1 MYSCGS
7 CFLWSCFSSQNY
19 RWSSC
24 KMEVR
29 LGSCVGVG
37 LTSGTAVEETDY
49 RQTPTSPAARWL
61 SQRNDQV
68 EEIVVARTPRNMV
81 SDGSRA
87 GGVCR
92 TPGRECL
99 FWPMPPYYSYY
110 LLLLYSTSIED
121 SRCWLRT
128 ANTLTYGPPHTVGK
142 FPGVC
147 ARLKSV
153 LCEDGWLVSSLKLV
167 VLHIRRRR
175 DSAAILEV

>member
-1 MYSCGS
+1 
-7 CFLWSCFSSQNY
+7 
-19 RWSSC
+19 
-24 KMEVR
+24 
-29 LGSCVGVG
+29 
-37 LTSGTAVEETDY
+37 
-49 RQTPTSPAARWL
+49 
-61 SQRNDQV
+61 
-68 EEIVVARTPRNMV
+68 MV

-110 LLLLYSTSIED
+110 LYSTPTSSIED

-128 ANTLTYGPPHTVGK
+128 ANTLTYGPPHTVAK

-167 VLHIRRRR
+167 VLRT
-175 DSAAILEV
+175 